1 LIIDSLFPHY
11 CGILFV
17 IIVDQIQ
24 ISTSNFIMKKRSS
37 ILIAMMLVIGT
48 SFAQEANPIILIKT
62 DFGDIKCELYNET
75 PGHRDNFLELAE
87 SGKFNGSIFHRV
99 IKDFM
104 IQGGGDANMGTIDGR
119 PQIPAEILP
128 QFIHKKG
135 ALSAARTNNPQK
147 LSSGSQFYIVQGRK
161 TPASQLDQMAAR
173 SGVKYTDEHKKTYA
187 ELGGTP
193 HLDGGYTVF
202 GAVIEGLD
210 VVDKIA
216 ATQTGTIGGV
226 PNKPVKDIKMIV
238 SVVKK

>member
-1 LIIDSLFPHY
+1 MKKVTS
-11 CGILFV
+11 ILFAL
-17 IIVDQIQ
+17 
-24 ISTSNFIMKKRSS
+24 
-37 ILIAMMLVIGT
+37 ILISSVGQ
-48 SFAQEANPIILIKT
+48 AQDANPIILIKT

-75 PGHRDNFLELAE
+75 PGHRDNFLELA
-87 SGKFNGSIFHRV
+87 SNGRFNGSIFHRV

-135 ALSAARTNNPQK
+135 ALAAARTNNPQK

-161 TPASQLDQMAAR
+161 TPAAQLDQMAAR
-173 SGVKYTDEHKKTYA
+173 SGVKYTDEQKKTY
-187 ELGGTP
+187 EEIGGTP
-193 HLDGGYTVF
+193 HLDGAYTVF
-202 GAVIEGLD
+202 GEVIEGLD

>member
-1 LIIDSLFPHY
+1 MKRLSS
-11 CGILFV
+11 FV
-17 IIVDQIQ
+17 I
-24 ISTSNFIMKKRSS
+24 TA
-37 ILIAMMLVIGT
+37 LIAASA
-48 SFAQEANPIILIKT
+48 SFAQDANPIVLIKT

-87 SGKFNGSIFHRV
+87 NGKFNGSIFHRV

-104 IQGGGDANMGTIDGR
+104 IQGGGDANMQTIDGR
-119 PQIPAEILP
+119 PQIPSEILP

-161 TPASQLDQMAAR
+161 TPASQLEQMAAR
-173 SGVKYTDEHKKTYA
+173 SDVKYTDEHKKIYA
-187 ELGGTP
+187 ESGGTP

-202 GAVIEGLD
+202 GEVIEGLD